1 MLKTL
6 NLFHNQN
13 SEAAIM
19 KISVKRMFFKTRH
32 NPSIACKGIQCLQ
45 KLYTAIMKPLPLKW
59 IPSQIPIPK
68 IFNFSNDYVLVH
80 IIFCWKSSTRI
91 DREKFQKMLK
101 HCWTVASQTSVAKNF
116 YVVSY
121 WKAESHTKKFVCS
134 DASLCRVSV
143 TLVVK
148 FYREWFYREIFCK
161 SFFKHIET
169 ATSEITKK
177 HSVILIQSQVAEY
190 HCIPYRVFSNFSCVL
205 FLSSALT
212 FSVLFSPHFC
222 RDKVKMLSDIR

>member
-1 MLKTL
+1 
-6 NLFHNQN
+6 
-13 SEAAIM
+13 M
-19 KISVKRMFFKTRH
+19 KVSVKGMFFKTRH
-32 NPSIACKGIQCLQ
+32 NPSIACKWIQCLQ

-59 IPSQIPIPK
+59 IPSQVPITK

-91 DREKFQKMLK
+91 DHEKFQKMLK

-121 WKAESHTKKFVCS
+121 WKAESHTKKFVCG

-143 TLVVK
+143 MLVVK
-148 FYREWFYREIFCK
+148 FYREIFCK

-177 HSVILIQSQVAEY
+177 QPVILIQSQVAEH
-190 HCIPYRVFSNFSCVL
+190 HCIPVL
-205 FLSSALT
+205 FLSSVLT

-222 RDKVKMLSDIR
+222 RDKVKMLFDIR